1 MQEEM
6 GIFGLQMQTIIK
18 CQVGSLEV
26 KNAVSEMNSF
36 NDFISWLNT
45 EEGKISK
52 LLRYID
58 RNHADWNKRGKK

>member
-36 NDFISWLNT
+36 NDFIS
-45 EEGKISK
+45 
-52 LLRYID
+52 
-58 RNHADWNKRGKK
+58 